1 MRRNSFLLVIGF
13 LFLWGLLSSFD
24 YAGEWGTVR
33 DLMQSQPKSALEKIN
48 AIEKRAKRE
57 KNAPQEI
64 ACILQ
69 RGVARSFIDD
79 SSFVDCLA
87 ELKKYRQKTKDEVA
101 RSVATYL
108 EGALYLNY
116 YNSNYGRIYRR
127 TELIDTI
134 PEDIAEWTPNLFVNK
149 IRECVFEALSNEK
162 LKSTPSSEYGA
173 ILKLGFDSRLYR
185 PTLYDFFVSDIFFQD
200 RISIFSNEEKEKYWE
215 ESAASH
221 EKDHNLDAYVKAK
234 LDLLYY
240 KYYYKF
246 GYYSYRNIKERDP
259 NRRKRNEQY
268 VAELKSLLNEVRN
281 EQASILVRVD
291 LCNALLKEDRS
302 ISHWPKDSKLPQQLK
317 TICEEGIKAFPHH
330 KKISVLEELL
340 SDMNLERLSISLVS
354 DFLTTGKVKVRV
366 DYANVEQVRLNLSR
380 LDVASSYDFHR
391 LRKSEFSRLQGC
403 PEFKNDTTFPLQ
415 SFLVDLPKSN
425 YCIPRDTVLELP
437 PLDFGIYRL
446 WAEADSIPDDSLVFE
461 VSNLFCLRNS
471 RVKPGTDW
479 KVGSFVEMNYVV
491 VDAKSGAPIPNVK
504 FDSYF
509 GDPLKPES
517 NTSESSMDRLEG
529 KVKIKTEQQTT
540 DSQGFASFE
549 ISVPISCRSNK
560 IQTFFETGKDRFS
573 PPDKSGLSEL
583 LYGNKYERSRD
594 NGGIDAAVFTDRA
607 IYRPSQTVYYKVICY
622 ELDENGDSLWTH
634 AKLRVSVSEEN
645 SEMEMASDTV
655 QTNEFGS
662 ASSSFVLP
670 EDAKLGRYRIDV
682 FVYDD
687 GYEEI
692 YRNYDAFRVE
702 EYKRPSFEL
711 KMTPPSGS
719 FSFGDTIKVKGTVAY
734 LMGVPLAGRE
744 VKYRVEGTTYN
755 YWTGSLSSESDI
767 AEGTCVVAGDGS
779 FSFPFVAKQEE
790 GTGGEAV
797 YSRYAIS
804 ARVTDANGETSEEK
818 ITFTVGS
825 YSLFFSELPKVV
837 QLKDFPKM
845 CCGVTN
851 QNREGVA
858 LPVSYEVSRMGTMVA
873 SGKVNSDAKGKFV
886 IPENTEKWLS
896 GRYRLTLKSVD
907 EKGREVAASF
917 DMILFS
923 GRDKRPPVDTIFW
936 HEQVE
941 DVELSYGEP
950 YTVRVGSSLKDAH
963 LLMIVSDKQSNYVEK
978 RWSELNDEIKDFTF
992 RLTKKNGDFLNVL
1005 FLLVRDGKIYEKK
1018 IKITKKKENKVLP
1031 IQLSVFRNKLVSGS
1045 KETWTV
1051 SLPKGKP
1058 AELLVAMYDASLD
1071 QISGATNEYDEY
1083 SIYKTNQWCFS
1094 PVYVSYYP
1102 YSAWI
1107 ASNVERERRH
1117 IGLPL
1122 YYTDNIDASSANW
1135 KFDHL
1140 LDLPNGSMKTVRPF
1154 EASSGVYQSHSDRTG
1169 AVAHNEDLFEGREE
1183 EGMVVAYAVTKRVFN
1198 VPILRK
1204 DFSET
1209 AFFYPQLRTDKEG
1222 RVRFSFVVPDCL
1234 TRWKFKALAHTKDLH
1249 YGQIE
1254 EEVVTQ
1260 KEFMISPNLP
1270 RFLRGGD
1277 RCVLSAK
1284 VVSLSESVVEGTA
1297 VLEFLD
1303 PETERVI
1310 DKRQTKFSVAATK
1323 NGSVTWAFDVPRD
1336 RNAVL
1341 VRTSAVADN
1350 FSDAEQS
1357 LLPILSDRTVLTQSL
1372 PLYVRGGQTKNYT
1385 FENLVNNHSTTLSSR
1400 FLKLEFA
1407 KDPIWYAVQALPSVA
1422 TVEWENAVSYSA
1434 AHFAALLSKHLALSN
1449 PKIFQVIDSW
1459 KKQGADKQTLL
1470 SNLEKNKA
1478 VKNILLKETPWVMEA
1493 NDEREEKQ
1501 RLAALFDVND
1511 LQGNCNLWF
1520 EKLKDFRRWTDGY
1533 SWHKMSYPSIHT
1545 TLFVLDNFGRLRKA
1559 GIMNDSL
1566 LKEAGYS
1573 TSLHYLD
1580 EQLRAEY
1587 EVLKQ
1592 YHPKEMKEYAY
1603 VGMYELYYFQVRSLF
1618 PEVKMYDG
1626 NKEAFSFYYD
1636 LAKDRWMTFPLY
1648 GKALAAIAF
1657 YRNGDQELAK
1667 QVVNSLREFSKTTD
1681 EMGMFWPS
1689 NTSGCLWSESAIST
1703 HTRIM
1708 EALEL
1713 IDPKVQEQD
1722 ELRLW
1727 LLNQKRTQNWGNPI
1741 ANVDALNVL
1750 LLSGTDWLSNDN
1762 QVTIKLGGKTLQQ
1775 DSVEAG
1781 TGYFTEYIKG
1791 DEVKPSLGHV
1801 ELKSE
1806 AGGNLSWGALYWQFE
1821 EDIDK
1826 VVKNKT
1832 ALHVEKMVML
1842 EVQENGKPILKQI
1855 NEGTKLSVGDKLV
1868 VRLTLR
1874 TDRDMDYVSLKDQ
1887 RASCLEPTQQL
1898 SGYRCGDG
1906 TCYYQSPKDAAM
1918 YYFFDHLAKGTY
1930 VFEYPLWVTHAGDYC
1945 NGITTAQCLYA
1956 PEFLTNTG
1964 SVRIRVETGK

>member
-101 RSVATYL
+101 RSVATYMI
-108 EGALYLNY
+108 GNLYHSY
-116 YNSNYGRIYRR
+116 YKEHYYKVGRRMD
-127 TELIDTI
+127 IDYV
-134 PEDIAEWTPNLFVNK
+134 PEDISEWPSNLFCDSIHDNWYTA
-149 IRECVFEALSNEK
+149 IANEK
-162 LKSTPSSEYGA
+162 LKTVPSLQYESL
-173 ILKLGFDSRLYR
+173 LKLGEDSRIYR
-185 PTLYDFFVSDIFFQD
+185 PTLYDLFVSNMLDDDYPI
-200 RISIFSNEEKEKYWE
+200 ISSEEKEKLLTEWV
-215 ESAASH
+215 AAH
-221 EKDHNLDAYVKAK
+221 ANDKERDAYVNAK
-234 LDLLYY
+234 LAWL
-240 KYYYKF
+240 KF
-246 GYYSYRNIKERDP
+246 KSKHDKDQNLHVSRLE
-259 NRRKRNEQY
+259 
-268 VAELKSLLNEVRN
+268 SLLEEVKDHR
-281 EQASILVRVD
+281 ASILVRID
-291 LCNALLKEDRS
+291 LCDALEKNIRLRDL
-302 ISHWPKDSKLPQQLK
+302 PADSKLPQRLRD
-317 TICEEGIKAFPHH
+317 ICDEGINSYPNHE
-330 KKISVLEELL
+330 KISSLHRVLEELY
-340 SDMNLERLSISLVS
+340 RPYIS
-354 DFLTTGKVKVRV
+354 VRV
-366 DYANVEQVRLNLSR
+366 NNNVKLYTTDTVQVRVSYANMEQLKLNLSR
-380 LDVASSYDFHR
+380 LDLSSSIDYHTLYDCCDGR
-391 LRKSEFSRLQGC
+391 SSKNELKCADIKTIPLR
-403 PEFKNDTTFPLQ
+403 
-415 SFLVDLPKSN
+415 SFLFDLSKTN
-425 YCIPRDTVLELP
+425 YCILQDTVLSLSTF
-437 PLDFGIYRL
+437 DFGLYRL
-446 WAEADSIPDDSLVFE
+446 SVDTVSSFVDFE
-461 VSNLFCLRNS
+461 VSNLFYLQTQDPIS
-471 RVKPGTDW
+471 LKIKDEDDDEFY
-479 KVGSFVEMNYVV
+479 KKKIFKISYVLM
-491 VDAKSGAPIPNVK
+491 DAKSGAPKSDVGLN
-504 FDSYF
+504 
-509 GDPLKPES
+509 LKRRKY
-517 NTSESSMDRLEG
+517 NSEKTYEA
-529 KVKIKTEQQTT
+529 IKQQTT
-540 DSQGFASFE
+540 DQFGFATFE
-549 ISVPISCRSNK
+549 LSPTFDSYECKMFFKDGEDQFLSPDEFSVPSSDWAYSRK
-560 IQTFFETGKDRFS
+560 IKIRDSKD
-573 PPDKSGLSEL
+573 
-583 LYGNKYERSRD
+583 GNKK
-594 NGGIDAAVFTDRA
+594 IAIFTDRS
-607 IYRPSQTVYYKVICY
+607 IYRPSQTVYYKAILYRLNDKGCGVKADKKVTVSLIDANY
-622 ELDENGDSLWTH
+622 QTVAEHELKTNAYG
-634 AKLRVSVSEEN
+634 SV
-645 SEMEMASDTV
+645 D
-655 QTNEFGS
+655 
-662 ASSSFVLP
+662 SSFVIPQGAITGSYSIEVSSSL
-670 EDAKLGRYRIDV
+670 
-682 FVYDD
+682 
-687 GYEEI
+687 YESNEVS
-692 YRNYDAFRVE
+692 FCVE
-702 EYKRPSFEL
+702 EYKRPTFEVKL
-711 KMTPPSGS
+711 TRPTES
-719 FSFGDTIKVKGTVAY
+719 FSFGDSIKVKGQVDY
-734 LMGVPLAGRE
+734 LLGAPLSGVK
-744 VKYRVEGTTYN
+744 VKCR
-755 YWTGSLSSESDI
+755 
-767 AEGTCVVAGDGS
+767 VVATPCYRWHYWSNYYKDVLLEKEFETSDDGS
-779 FSFPFVAKQEE
+779 FVVPFLALKDEKDKEDKESISFREYTVIAK
-790 GTGGEAV
+790 
-797 YSRYAIS
+797 
-804 ARVTDANGETSEEK
+804 VTDANGETHEEK
-818 ITFTVGS
+818 ISVVVGDRS
-825 YSLFFSELPKVV
+825 LIISDSRGSCYNILMSLFPKINHRVAN
-837 QLKDFPKM
+837 LY
-845 CCGVTN
+845 GVG
-851 QNREGVA
+851 QEV
-858 LPVSYEVSRMGTMVA
+858 PVSYEVFRDGELVA
-873 SGKVNSDAKGKFV
+873 SGSVKSDEDGEFS
-886 IPENTEKWLS
+886 IPEDTKSWLP
-896 GRYRLTLKSVD
+896 GRYELMLKAMDS
-907 EKGREVAASF
+907 KGREVTASHC
-917 DMILFS
+917 MVLF
-923 GRDKRPPVDTIFW
+923 REDDKRPPVYSILW
-936 HEQVE
+936 HENMDFDIVN
-941 DVELSYGEP
+941 LPYGKK
-950 YTVRVGSSLKDAH
+950 YKVRVGSSLTNAH
-963 LLMIVSDKQSNYVEK
+963 LLMIVTDEYGEVER
-978 RWSELNDEIKDFTF
+978 RWIHLNDEIKNFSF
-992 RLTKKNGDFLNVL
+992 SLKEKNGQNLNVKF
-1005 FLLVRDGKIYEKK
+1005 FLVHEGQLYRKEITLKK
-1018 IKITKKKENKVLP
+1018 QRENKAMPVK
-1031 IQLSVFRNKLVSGS
+1031 LSVFRNKMLPGS
-1045 KETWTV
+1045 KETWTL
-1051 SLPKGKP
+1051 SLPKGKR
-1058 AELLVAMYDASLD
+1058 AEVLASMYDASLD
-1071 QISGATNEYDEY
+1071 KIVPNSHWEFT
-1083 SIYKTNQWCFS
+1083 
-1094 PVYVSYYP
+1094 PVYLRWFDFPKWDKCEWLEKSLSLDFYKP
-1102 YSAWI
+1102 F
-1107 ASNVERERRH
+1107 NVV
-1117 IGLPL
+1117 PW
-1122 YYTDNIDASSANW
+1122 S
-1135 KFDHL
+1135 FDHFMI
-1140 LDLPNGSMKTVRPF
+1140 LPNGSKNFPYFYMAIASGNMKK
-1154 EASSGVYQSHSDRTG
+1154 SDLTG
-1169 AVAHNEDLFEGREE
+1169 AVSTVSSSRLTSTSSEFYDVRDGAKKKKKKETNPSQLVENLE
-1183 EGMVVAYAVTKRVFN
+1183 VKN
-1198 VPILRK
+1198 VRK
-1204 DFSET
+1204 NFSET
-1209 AFFYPQLRTDKEG
+1209 AFFYPHLYTDRKGNVQFIFEMPE
-1222 RVRFSFVVPDCL
+1222 SL
-1234 TRWKFKALAHTKDLH
+1234 TRWNFRALAHTKDLF
-1249 YGQIE
+1249 YGQMFAQM
-1254 EEVVTQ
+1254 VTQ

-1270 RFLRGGD
+1270 RFLRKGD

-1284 VVSLSESVVEGTA
+1284 VINLSESNVNGTA
-1297 VLEFLD
+1297 LMEFLD
-1303 PETERVI
+1303 PVTEKVVAKAKA
-1310 DKRQTKFSVAATK
+1310 DFSLEARK
-1323 NGSVTWAFDVPRD
+1323 NTVVTWTFDVPRD
-1336 RNAVL
+1336 RDAVL

-1906 TCYYQSPKDAAM
+1906 TCYYQSPRDAAM

-1930 VFEYPLWVTHAGDYC
+1930 VFEYLLCVTHAGDYC